1 MPSHRKVRFDA
12 EIHRGCPIGYR
23 VCYFGTVHL
32 QEHLSEM
39 RDRALPVLSRYL
51 NSTVQPAD
59 IELRDAHMLPYRGVT

>member
-1 MPSHRKVRFDA
+1 
-12 EIHRGCPIGYR
+12 
-23 VCYFGTVHL
+23 
-32 QEHLSEM
+32 M